1 MPIVSQFYG
10 IIVRMY
16 YDDNKQH
23 NVPHV
28 HVQYAEN
35 KAIYNFDGNCIK
47 GKLQIKQ
54 AKMVEAWIMIHSEEL
69 QLLWEIMQDEN
80 DFFSID
86 PLK

>member
-28 HVQYAEN
+28 HVQYAGN
-35 KAIYNFDGNCIK
+35 KAIYNFQGNCIK
-47 GKLQIKQ
+47 GKLPIKQ
-54 AKMVEAWIMIHSEEL
+54 SKMVEAWIMIHSEEL
-69 QLLWEIMQDEN
+69 QLLWNIMQKEN
-80 DFFSID
+80 GFFSID